1 MNRTISV
8 QLAAHTLLDLI
19 EQAGNNGASQD
30 PSAIVL
36 TAVEF
41 WLAHQQKQPSGE
53 PPAGMHGY
61 QWKSLFLPDG
71 TMLRLT
77 SYGEYHY
84 ACVEG
89 DCIMHEGR
97 ALSPNQF
104 TALHANSVRN
114 AWNDLYIRRPGD
126 KFYKVARQL
135 RRELAADGSLPASAS
150 APSSHNAPHKIAHDA
165 HPGVGAATQKP
176 RCAEPGPG
184 WTLPERRKY
193 RFRLEDVAFD

>member
-19 EQAGNNGASQD
+19 EQAGKSGESQD
-30 PSAIVL
+30 PSVIVL
-36 TAVEF
+36 AAVEF
-41 WLAHQQKQPSGE
+41 WLAHQQKRQPEE
-53 PPAGMHGY
+53 PTTGVRGY
-61 QWKSLFLPDG
+61 QWKSLFLPEG
-71 TMLRLT
+71 TMVRLT

-89 DCIMHEGR
+89 DSIMHEGR

-135 RRELAADGSLPASAS
+135 RRELAADSCLPVSAKTPSPRS
-150 APSSHNAPHKIAHDA
+150 APHEILDDPHR
-165 HPGVGAATQKP
+165 GTGAAVQKP
-176 RCAEPGPG
+176 RSTEPGPG